1 MLNSPMR
8 GNAQSVDALALSVEI
23 RSEAAGE
30 LAIGPARGALAGVV
44 VGSVCWVGVAAL
56 VWLLAF

>member
-8 GNAQSVDALALSVEI
+8 GNAQSIEALALPIEI
-23 RSEAAGE
+23 RAEAASD

-44 VGSVCWVGVAAL
+44 AGSACWVAVAAL